1 MMTTSLESLSA
12 RKAELQRQLD
22 SLQAENAATKN
33 KFSSY
38 QSDLDRVKPKID
50 IAGQLINIFPH
61 LSKLN
66 SAPLTKKQMNDDI
79 CTIADQVQ
87 KGNLDKVKKPYRLLA
102 TDKID
107 EEFQTSKDIFSI
119 VLVIQG
125 MVNQALGFV
134 SKEESKN

>member
-1 MMTTSLESLSA
+1 MTTGLESLSA
-12 RKAELQRQLD
+12 RKAALQQQLD
-22 SLQAENAATKN
+22 SLQKQKAETDK
-33 KFSSY
+33 KFKSY
-38 QSDLDRVKPKID
+38 ESELDRVKPKME
-50 IAGQLINIFPH
+50 IAGQLINIFP
-61 LSKLN
+61 LLTKLN

-79 CTIADQVQ
+79 CTIASQVQ
-87 KGNLDKVKKPYRLLA
+87 KGDLDKVKKPYRLV
-102 TDKID
+102 TTIEID